1 MIEIFVWFIYT
12 IMFVLDDF
20 QTFNL
25 TFRLVEN
32 YLVDFYYFM
41 DFLNFMVDDKEKLV
55 SFGVKIG
62 LLLKIM
68 VILLIRLLIFLKYV
82 SIFFL

>member
-62 LLLKIM
+62 LLLKFM